1 MTVVSIII
9 PGWKAEKY
17 IHRAIL
23 SARRQTIKDIEII
36 VVDDASPDRTW
47 EASKA
52 AAEDDPRVRF
62 IRRTVNGG
70 PAAAR
75 NSALREANGEFIAVL
90 DCDDLMKADRLERL
104 VNVAQATHA
113 DILADRI
120 IRVTNPDQPPQT
132 PPTTGAPRQVG
143 FEEYVLRNRPS
154 AGFAALGYL
163 KPIFKRSFIEDNGV
177 RQNEQTWINED
188 YHFMIELLAFGA
200 RFILTPD
207 QGYYFWVRNDQTSAN
222 PKSSDIDRWIAA
234 DADFFARHQARLT
247 AGMTLALQ
255 KRESEVSDLRTYL
268 RTKEAI
274 LAKNWPE
281 AAKVLTRPQSLRF
294 LAGTLQ
300 HHAARAIR
308 PLLNFPVSP

>member
-1 MTVVSIII
+1 MTIVSVII

-23 SARRQTIKDIEII
+23 SARRQTINNIEII

-52 AAEDDPRVRF
+52 AAEDDPRVRL
-62 IRRTVNGG
+62 IRRPVNGG

-90 DCDDLMKADRLERL
+90 DCDDLMKADRLERM
-104 VNVAQATHA
+104 VNVAKATNCH
-113 DILADRI
+113 ILADQI
-120 IRVTNPDQPPQT
+120 IRVTNPDQLPQT
-132 PPTTGAPRQVG
+132 PPTTGAPRQVS

-154 AGFAALGYL
+154 SGFAALGYL
-163 KPIFKRSFIEDNGV
+163 KPIFKRSFIEQYGV

-200 RFILTPD
+200 RFVLTPD
-207 QGYYFWVRNDQTSAN
+207 QGYYFWVRNEQTSAN
-222 PKSSDIDRWIAA
+222 PKSSDIDRWIAE
-234 DADFFARHQARLT
+234 DADFVARHQSRLT
-247 AGMTLALQ
+247 ASMTLALQ
-255 KRESEVSDLRTYL
+255 KRKSEVTDLRAYL

-281 AAKVLTRPQSLRF
+281 AAKIFTRPQSLRF
-294 LAGTLQ
+294 LGGTLQ
-300 HHAARAIR
+300 HYAGRAIR
-308 PLLNFPVSP
+308 PLRNFPASG